1 MEKYNMQLTAKGLY
15 KKMVNDDINFDCA
28 VQRSL
33 VWDIDKK
40 RKLIHSLL
48 YGFAVPPFYLTK
60 NDDGTFDSLDG
71 KQRSYTVFQFMQNE
85 WNLGENFPLVSDDE
99 GN

>member
-60 NDDGTFDSLDG
+60 IMMELLTAWMESKGVILFSSLCKMNGT
-71 KQRSYTVFQFMQNE
+71 
-85 WNLGENFPLVSDDE
+85 
-99 GN
+99 